1 MAAPSKDSN
10 NRNNTLARFF
20 NEETASGIILIIAAA
35 VALILANSPLSDAWF
50 DFWGSHVSIEISTV
64 KIDLNLQEWVNDL
77 LMVLFFFVVGL
88 EIKREL
94 VAGELSS
101 KRNASLPAIAAFGGV
116 VLPAI
121 LYLLITGGSGDAVHG
136 WAIPVATDIAFAVG
150 VLALLGDR
158 VSTGL
163 RVFLLAIA
171 IIDDILAIA
180 IIAIFYTAD
189 LDLLWL
195 VIALGFLMVVWGLR
209 KWGISSIGVYVL
221 VGAAVW
227 LAVFQSGVHA
237 TIAGVA
243 LGLMTPVGLYRG
255 RPIHRKLEERLH
267 PVSAYVVIPIFALA
281 NAGVDLRGG
290 VLGESLGSTVTLAIA
305 ASLVIGKLVGISTF
319 TLGAIRLGLGSL
331 PRGMRRVQVWGI
343 AALGGIGF
351 TVALFIT
358 ELSFDDHLLIDEA
371 KVGIFLGSIVAGVV
385 GLVLTARLARSDRPP
400 SSAAESD

>member
-1 MAAPSKDSN
+1 
-10 NRNNTLARFF
+10 
-20 NEETASGIILIIAAA
+20 
-35 VALILANSPLSDAWF
+35 
-50 DFWGSHVSIEISTV
+50 
-64 KIDLNLQEWVNDL
+64 
-77 LMVLFFFVVGL
+77 
-88 EIKREL
+88 
-94 VAGELSS
+94 
-101 KRNASLPAIAAFGGV
+101 
-116 VLPAI
+116 
-121 LYLLITGGSGDAVHG
+121 
-136 WAIPVATDIAFAVG
+136 

-158 VSTGL
+158 VSNGL

-180 IIAIFYTAD
+180 IIAIFYTSD
-189 LDLLWL
+189 LDPVWL
-195 VIALGFLMVVWGLR
+195 VSAVGFLMIVWGLR
-209 KWGISSIGVYVL
+209 KWGITATWVYVL

-255 RPIHRKLEERLH
+255 RPVHRKLEERLH

-290 VLGESLGSTVTLAIA
+290 VLGESLGSTLTVAVA
-305 ASLVIGKLVGISTF
+305 VSLVVGKLVGISTF
-319 TLGAIRLGLGSL
+319 TLGAVKFGIGSL

-358 ELSFDDHLLIDEA
+358 ELSFDHRILVDEA
-371 KVGIFLGSIVAGVV
+371 KVGIFLGSIVAGVL
-385 GLVLTARLARSDRPP
+385 GLVLTARVARVGRPAADSD
-400 SSAAESD
+400 